1 MNKLK
6 NAIWLLLIC
15 SISLVLGACGSGN
28 AAKDEKVIIYTNGD
42 EEATTAMDEALKK
55 EGLSGKYTIQLFG
68 TSELGGKMIAEG
80 DKIEADVVTMTSYFI
95 DSAQKKNNMFATIKG
110 SKEAIDP
117 HSEYA
122 LPILGNMGAIFVN
135 TEVLKQKNLE
145 TPTSI
150 LDLTKPEYKNLVS
163 IPNIMDSSTAWLLIQ
178 AILHEYGE
186 EQGKEVLQKL
196 LANVGPHLES
206 SGSGPIKKVQ
216 TGEVAVGFGL
226 RAQAVDAKA
235 EGQPIQFIDP
245 KEGNFSLTESVAVVN
260 KGGDKQKTAEKIAQI
275 IADKARPAL
284 LKQYPVALY
293 KGETVSKEH
302 QPKQAT
308 KWETP
313 LTVDLLEQH
322 QAFFK
327 SVQ

>member
-1 MNKLK
+1 MKKIK
-6 NAIWLLLIC
+6 NSVWLLLIC
-15 SISLVLGACGSGN
+15 SIVLVLTACSGKASEN
-28 AAKDEKVIIYTNGD
+28 DKVIIYSNAD
-42 EEATTAMDEALKK
+42 EEAITAMEQALKD
-55 EGLSGKYTIQLFG
+55 EGLSGKYIIQSMG

-80 DKIEADVVTMTSYFI
+80 NKIEADVVTMASYFI
-95 DSAQKKNNMFATIKG
+95 DSAQKKNNMFTDIKG
-110 SKEAIDP
+110 SKEAIDSQP
-117 HSEYA
+117 SYA

-135 TEVLKQKNLE
+135 TEVLKQKKLD

-150 LDLTKPEYKNLVS
+150 VDLTKPEYKDLVS
-163 IPNIMDSSTAWLLIQ
+163 IPNIMDSSTGWLLIQ
-178 AILHEYGE
+178 AILHQYGE
-186 EQGKEVLQKL
+186 EKGKEVLHNL

-226 RAQAVDAKA
+226 RAQAVNAKA
-235 EGQPIQFIDP
+235 EGQPIQYIDP
-245 KEGNFSLTESVAVVN
+245 TEGNFSLTESVAVVN
-260 KGGDKQKTAEKIAQI
+260 KGGDKQKLAMKIAKV

-293 KGETVSKEH
+293 KGETVAKEH
-302 QPKQAT
+302 EPKHAT

-327 SVQ
+327 SAQ

>member
-1 MNKLK
+1 MKKIK
-6 NAIWLLLIC
+6 NSVWLLLIC
-15 SISLVLGACGSGN
+15 SIVLVLTACSGKASEN
-28 AAKDEKVIIYTNGD
+28 DKVIIYSNAD
-42 EEATTAMDEALKK
+42 EEAITAMEQALKD
-55 EGLSGKYTIQLFG
+55 EGLSGKYIIQSMG

-80 DKIEADVVTMTSYFI
+80 NKMEADVVTMASYFI
-95 DSAQKKNNMFATIKG
+95 DSAQKKNNMFTDIKG
-110 SKEAIDP
+110 SKEAIDSQP
-117 HSEYA
+117 SYA

-135 TEVLKQKNLE
+135 TEVLKQKKLD

-150 LDLTKPEYKNLVS
+150 VDLTKPEYKDLVS
-163 IPNIMDSSTAWLLIQ
+163 IPNIMDSSTGWLLIQ
-178 AILHEYGE
+178 AILHQYGE
-186 EQGKEVLQKL
+186 EKGKEVLHNL

-226 RAQAVDAKA
+226 RAQAVNAKA
-235 EGQPIQFIDP
+235 EGQPIQYIDP
-245 KEGNFSLTESVAVVN
+245 TEGNFSLTESVAVVN
-260 KGGDKQKTAEKIAQI
+260 KGGDKQKLAMKIAKV
-275 IADKARPAL
+275 IADKARQAL

-293 KGETVSKEH
+293 KGETVAKEH
-302 QPKQAT
+302 EPKHAT

-327 SVQ
+327 SAQ

>member
-1 MNKLK
+1 MK
-6 NAIWLLLIC
+6 NSVWLLLIC
-15 SISLVLGACGSGN
+15 SIVLVLTACSGKASEN
-28 AAKDEKVIIYTNGD
+28 DKVIIYSNAD
-42 EEATTAMDEALKK
+42 EEAITAMEQALKD
-55 EGLSGKYTIQLFG
+55 EGLSGKYIIQSMG

-80 DKIEADVVTMTSYFI
+80 NKIEADVVTMASYFI
-95 DSAQKKNNMFATIKG
+95 DSAQKKNNMFTDIKG
-110 SKEAIDP
+110 SKEAIDSQP
-117 HSEYA
+117 SYA

-135 TEVLKQKNLE
+135 TEVLKQKKLD

-150 LDLTKPEYKNLVS
+150 VDLTKPEYKDLVS
-163 IPNIMDSSTAWLLIQ
+163 IPNIMDSSTGWLLIQ
-178 AILHEYGE
+178 AILHQYGE
-186 EQGKEVLQKL
+186 EKGKEVLHNL

-226 RAQAVDAKA
+226 RAQAVNAKV
-235 EGQPIQFIDP
+235 EGQPIQYIDP
-245 KEGNFSLTESVAVVN
+245 TEGNFSLTESVAVVN
-260 KGGDKQKTAEKIAQI
+260 KGGDKQKLAMKIAKV

-293 KGETVSKEH
+293 KGETVAKEH
-302 QPKQAT
+302 EPKHAT

-327 SVQ
+327 SAQ

>member
-1 MNKLK
+1 MKKIK
-6 NAIWLLLIC
+6 NSVWLLLIC
-15 SISLVLGACGSGN
+15 SIVLVLTACSGKASEN
-28 AAKDEKVIIYTNGD
+28 DKVIIYSNAD
-42 EEATTAMDEALKK
+42 EEAITAMEQALKD
-55 EGLSGKYTIQLFG
+55 EGLSGKYIIQSMG

-80 DKIEADVVTMTSYFI
+80 NKMEADVVTMASYFI
-95 DSAQKKNNMFATIKG
+95 DSAQKKNNMFTDIKG
-110 SKEAIDP
+110 SKEAIDSQP
-117 HSEYA
+117 SYA

-135 TEVLKQKNLE
+135 TEVLKQKKLD

-150 LDLTKPEYKNLVS
+150 VDLTKPEYKDLVS
-163 IPNIMDSSTAWLLIQ
+163 IPNIMDSSTGWLLIQ
-178 AILHEYGE
+178 AILHQYGE
-186 EQGKEVLQKL
+186 EKGKEVLHNL

-226 RAQAVDAKA
+226 RAQAVNAKA
-235 EGQPIQFIDP
+235 EGQPIQYIDP
-245 KEGNFSLTESVAVVN
+245 TEGNFSLTESVAVVN
-260 KGGDKQKTAEKIAQI
+260 KGGDKQKLAMKIAKV

-293 KGETVSKEH
+293 KGETVAKEH
-302 QPKQAT
+302 EPKHAT

-327 SVQ
+327 SAQ

>member
-1 MNKLK
+1 MKKIK
-6 NAIWLLLIC
+6 NTVWLLLIC
-15 SISLVLGACGSGN
+15 SIALIISACSGK
-28 AAKDEKVIIYTNGD
+28 AAENDKVIIYSNGD
-42 EEATTAMDEALKK
+42 EEAITAMEQALKD
-55 EGLSGKYTIQLFG
+55 EGLSGKYIIQSMG

-80 DKIEADVVTMTSYFI
+80 DKIEADVVTMASYFI
-95 DSAQKKNNMFATIKG
+95 DSAQKKNNMFTDIKG
-110 SKEAIDP
+110 SNETIDP
-117 HSEYA
+117 HPSYA

-135 TEVLKQKNLE
+135 TEVLKQKKLD

-150 LDLTKPEYKNLVS
+150 MDLTKPEYKNLVS
-163 IPNIMDSSTAWLLIQ
+163 IPNIMDSSTGWLLIQ
-178 AILHEYGE
+178 AILHQYGE
-186 EQGKEVLQKL
+186 EKGKEVLHKL

-226 RAQAVDAKA
+226 RAQAVKAKE
-235 EGQPIQFIDP
+235 EGQPIQYIDP
-245 KEGNFSLTESVAVVN
+245 TEGNFTLTESVAVVN
-260 KGGDKQKTAEKIAQI
+260 KGGDKQKLAMKIAKV

-293 KGETVSKEH
+293 KGETVAKEH
-302 QPKQAT
+302 EPKHAT

-313 LTVDLLEQH
+313 LTVNLLEQH

-327 SVQ
+327 SAQ

>member
-1 MNKLK
+1 MKKIK
-6 NAIWLLLIC
+6 NSVWLLLIC
-15 SISLVLGACGSGN
+15 SIVLVLTACSGKASEN
-28 AAKDEKVIIYTNGD
+28 DKVIIYSNAD
-42 EEATTAMDEALKK
+42 EEAITAMEQALKD
-55 EGLSGKYTIQLFG
+55 ESLSGKYIIQSMG

-80 DKIEADVVTMTSYFI
+80 NKMEADVVTMASYFI
-95 DSAQKKNNMFATIKG
+95 DSAQKKNNMFTDIKG
-110 SKEAIDP
+110 SKEAIDSQP
-117 HSEYA
+117 SYA

-135 TEVLKQKNLE
+135 TEVLKQKKLD

-150 LDLTKPEYKNLVS
+150 VDLTKPEYKDLVS
-163 IPNIMDSSTAWLLIQ
+163 IPNIMDSSTGWLLIQ
-178 AILHEYGE
+178 AILHQYGE
-186 EQGKEVLQKL
+186 EKGKEVLHNL

-226 RAQAVDAKA
+226 RAQAVNAKA
-235 EGQPIQFIDP
+235 EGQPIQYIDP
-245 KEGNFSLTESVAVVN
+245 TEGNFSLTESVAVVN
-260 KGGDKQKTAEKIAQI
+260 KGGDKQKLAMKIAKV

-293 KGETVSKEH
+293 KGETVAKEH
-302 QPKQAT
+302 EPKHAT

-327 SVQ
+327 SAQ